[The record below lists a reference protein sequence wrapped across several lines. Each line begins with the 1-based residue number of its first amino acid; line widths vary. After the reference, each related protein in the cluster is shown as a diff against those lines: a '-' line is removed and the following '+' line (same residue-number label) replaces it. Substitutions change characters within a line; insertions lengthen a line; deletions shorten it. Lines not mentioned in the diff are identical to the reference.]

1 MAVRQTEITGGKYF
15 TDKSL
20 FLKDLA
26 VERGQVFDSKR
37 PDSEGSQGFQPQLRR
52 TNPCVFSSPESVS
65 ISSMNATACYF
76 ENSMAQE
83 STEIARGLRRRDPD
97 LLDRLIEQYQHRL
110 LRYLMYLTGRR
121 ELAEDLFQ
129 ETWIRVL
136 ERGHQFND
144 KYSFS
149 TWLFAVAR
157 NLAIDHMRRKQ
168 PASLDGLLNDGE
180 AAFDVPATGQPTAFD
195 MTLQR
200 EQNEHI
206 AAGMEHLPAEYREAL
221 VLRFQEGM
229 SLDEIATVANV
240 PLGTVKSRIYRGLS
254 ALEPWLKGS
263 PL

>member
-1 MAVRQTEITGGKYF
+1 
-15 TDKSL
+15 
-20 FLKDLA
+20 
-26 VERGQVFDSKR
+26 
-37 PDSEGSQGFQPQLRR
+37 
-52 TNPCVFSSPESVS
+52 
-65 ISSMNATACYF
+65 MNATALYF
-76 ENSMAQE
+76 ESSMTEE

-110 LRYLMYLTGRR
+110 LRYLVYLTGRR

-144 KYSFS
+144 KYTFS

-168 PASLDGLLNDGE
+168 PASLDGLLNGGE
-180 AAFDVPATGQPTAFD
+180 TSFDVPAAGQASAFD
-195 MTLQR
+195 TTLQH

-206 AAGMEHLPAEYREAL
+206 SAGMQHLPAEYREAL

-229 SLDEIATVANV
+229 SLEEIASVANV

-254 ALEPWLKGS
+254 ALEPWLKGAS
-263 PL
+263 L

>member
-1 MAVRQTEITGGKYF
+1 
-15 TDKSL
+15 
-20 FLKDLA
+20 
-26 VERGQVFDSKR
+26 
-37 PDSEGSQGFQPQLRR
+37 
-52 TNPCVFSSPESVS
+52 
-65 ISSMNATACYF
+65 
-76 ENSMAQE
+76 MAQG

-110 LRYLMYLTGRR
+110 LRYLVYLTGQR

-144 KYSFS
+144 KYAFS

-168 PASLDGLLNDGE
+168 PASLDGLMNDNNDD
-180 AAFDVPATGQPTAFD
+180 APFDVPATGQASAFD
-195 MTLQR
+195 LTLRR
-200 EQNEHI
+200 EQSDHI
-206 AAGMEHLPAEYREAL
+206 ATGLQHLPAEYREAL

-229 SLDEIATVANV
+229 SLDEIASVARV

-254 ALEPWLKGS
+254 ALQSWLKGAQ
-263 PL
+263 L

>member
-1 MAVRQTEITGGKYF
+1 MKADFAALSPDHASSNDALGP
-15 TDKSL
+15 
-20 FLKDLA
+20 
-26 VERGQVFDSKR
+26 R
-37 PDSEGSQGFQPQLRR
+37 PLRFNNLGR
-52 TNPCVFSSPESVS
+52 FRHPFSIACVFSPSAHVC
-65 ISSMNATACYF
+65 ISSMNATAFYF
-76 ENSMAQE
+76 ESSMAQE

-110 LRYLMYLTGRR
+110 LRYLVYLTGRR

-144 KYSFS
+144 KFAFS
-149 TWLFAVAR
+149 TWLFTVAR

-180 AAFDVPATGQPTAFD
+180 AAFDVPATGRPSAFD
-195 MTLQR
+195 TTLQR
-200 EQNEHI
+200 EQNEQI
-206 AAGMEHLPAEYREAL
+206 AAGMQHLPAEYREAL

-229 SLDEIATVANV
+229 TLEEIASVAGV

-254 ALEPWLKGS
+254 GLEPWLKGAA
-263 PL
+263 L

>member
-1 MAVRQTEITGGKYF
+1 M
-15 TDKSL
+15 
-20 FLKDLA
+20 
-26 VERGQVFDSKR
+26 
-37 PDSEGSQGFQPQLRR
+37 
-52 TNPCVFSSPESVS
+52 PCVFSPRTCVR
-65 ISSMNATACYF
+65 INSMNATALYF
-76 ENSMAQE
+76 ESSMTQE

-144 KYSFS
+144 KYAFS
-149 TWLFAVAR
+149 TWLFSVAR

-168 PASLDGLLNDGE
+168 PASLDGLMNDDE
-180 AAFDVPATGQPTAFD
+180 ASFDVPATRQPSAFD
-195 MTLQR
+195 VTMQR

-206 AAGMEHLPAEYREAL
+206 AAGMQHLPAEYREGL

-229 SLDEIATVANV
+229 SLEEIANVARV

-254 ALEPWLKGS
+254 ALEPWLKGAQ
-263 PL
+263 L

>member
-1 MAVRQTEITGGKYF
+1 MNAAAFYF
-15 TDKSL
+15 
-20 FLKDLA
+20 
-26 VERGQVFDSKR
+26 E
-37 PDSEGSQGFQPQLRR
+37 
-52 TNPCVFSSPESVS
+52 
-65 ISSMNATACYF
+65 SSMT
-76 ENSMAQE
+76 QE

-110 LRYLMYLTGRR
+110 LRYLVHLTGRR

-144 KYSFS
+144 KYLFS
-149 TWLFAVAR
+149 TWLFSVAR

-168 PASLDGLLNDGE
+168 PASLDGLMSDEDDNNKNVP
-180 AAFDVPATGQPTAFD
+180 FDVPATGAASAFD
-195 MTLQR
+195 RTLQR

-229 SLDEIATVANV
+229 SLEEIASVARV

-254 ALEPWLKGS
+254 ALEPWVKGA

>member
-1 MAVRQTEITGGKYF
+1 
-15 TDKSL
+15 
-20 FLKDLA
+20 
-26 VERGQVFDSKR
+26 
-37 PDSEGSQGFQPQLRR
+37 
-52 TNPCVFSSPESVS
+52 
-65 ISSMNATACYF
+65 MNATAFYF

-110 LRYLMYLTGRR
+110 LRYLVYLTGHR

-144 KYSFS
+144 KYAFS
-149 TWLFAVAR
+149 TWLFSVAR

-168 PASLDGLLNDGE
+168 PASLDGLMNDKDGAAPYDVPE
-180 AAFDVPATGQPTAFD
+180 TGRASAFDL
-195 MTLQR
+195 TLQR
-200 EQNEHI
+200 EQGEHI

-229 SLDEIATVANV
+229 SLEEIADVARV

-254 ALEPWLKGS
+254 ALEPWLKGAQ
-263 PL
+263 L